1 MSPLGAE
8 SGSDKLS
15 RVERITLRVARGLN
29 GSPRARR
36 LRFVWS
42 TRVVRALVDLLS
54 RKRLIVQGAEHL
66 QRLPGDRGVLLAP
79 NHRSFFDLFVVARVA
94 YGCLGPCERI
104 YFPVRSSFWYD
115 SFTGLAV
122 NLLGTGGS
130 MYPPV
135 FRPAAKREVTRAG
148 LDFLASELRRPGT
161 LAGMHPEGTR
171 GRGTD
176 PYSLLPP
183 EAGFGRVVLLAR
195 PSVVPVFVDGLGN
208 SLLEEGRRAIS
219 GRGAPI
225 RVLFGAPLEL
235 GAELE
240 GDPLRLRSQIE
251 IGRRALA
258 SIGRLAEAA
267 RALG

>member
-1 MSPLGAE
+1 MSPLDAE
-8 SGSDKLS
+8 SGSGRLS
-15 RVERITLRVARGLN
+15 RVERITSSIARELN
-29 GSPRARR
+29 GSRRVRR
-36 LRFVWS
+36 LKFIWS

-54 RKRLIVQGAEHL
+54 RKRLIVCGAEHL
-66 QRLPGDRGVLLAP
+66 LRLPGDRGVLLAP

-94 YGCLGPCERI
+94 YGRLGACDRL
-104 YFPVRSSFWYD
+104 YFPVRTSFWYD
-115 SFTGLAV
+115 SFAGLAV
-122 NLLGTGGS
+122 NLLATGCS

-135 FRPAAKREVTRAG
+135 FRPAAKRELTRAG

-171 GRGTD
+171 GRGSD
-176 PYSLLPP
+176 PYALLPP

-208 SLLEEGRRAIS
+208 SLLEEAKRALS

-235 GAELE
+235 GAEFA